1 MKKPLPLV
9 ALSLA
14 ALLALTACG
23 SKSQPEAS
31 TPTSSATSTSASA
44 STSPTAEPS
53 QEPTA
58 EQATQE
64 AAPEP
69 SPELSQEP
77 TEEPSPEPSPEE
89 TEAFPGE
96 TLTEAGVTFFVPEG
110 YSRDESPSQGEI
122 FTYQYTHYQNEERTE
137 ADGRLMVG
145 TPYQA
150 PADKT
155 IEEVEKELIER
166 LSPAWNIKETLN
178 TRTYYLRYDGSTQV
192 VRSEVR
198 FASGSHPG
206 YIMTYQRGDQI
217 MHSAILL
224 ENDNADL
231 LHKIEDSIGF
241 AQ

>member
-1 MKKPLPLV
+1 MKKNMPLA

-14 ALLALTACG
+14 ALLALAACG
-23 SKSQPEAS
+23 SNNQQEAS
-31 TPTSSATSTSASA
+31 APATSSSSRATSASP
-44 STSPTAEPS
+44 SPTAEPS
-53 QEPTA
+53 PEPTV
-58 EQATQE
+58 EE
-64 AAPEP
+64 
-69 SPELSQEP
+69 S
-77 TEEPSPEPSPEE
+77 TEEPTPEPSPEE
-89 TEAFPGE
+89 TSPEPSEEPSPEKTEAFPGE

-231 LHKIEDSIGF
+231 LYKIEDAIGF

>member
-9 ALSLA
+9 ALSLT

-44 STSPTAEPS
+44 SPSPTAEPS

-69 SPELSQEP
+69 SQD
-77 TEEPSPEPSPEE
+77 PSPEPSPEE

-96 TLTEAGVTFFVPEG
+96 TRTESGVTFFVPQG

-122 FTYQYTHYQNEERTE
+122 FAYQYTHYQNEERTE

-150 PADKT
+150 PSDKT

-166 LSPAWNIKETLN
+166 LSPAWKIKETLN

>member
-1 MKKPLPLV
+1 MKKNMPLA

-23 SKSQPEAS
+23 SNNQQE
-31 TPTSSATSTSASA
+31 TSAPATSASSSA
-44 STSPTAEPS
+44 SPSPTAEPS
-53 QEPTA
+53 PEPTV
-58 EQATQE
+58 EESTE
-64 AAPEP
+64 EPTPEP
-69 SPELSQEP
+69 SPEETSP
-77 TEEPSPEPSPEE
+77 EPSEEPSPEE

-231 LHKIEDSIGF
+231 LYKIEDAIGF

>member
-9 ALSLA
+9 ALSLT

-31 TPTSSATSTSASA
+31 APTSSATSASASA
-44 STSPTAEPS
+44 SPSPTAEPS

-69 SPELSQEP
+69 SQD
-77 TEEPSPEPSPEE
+77 PSPEPSPEE

-96 TLTEAGVTFFVPEG
+96 TRTESGVTFFVPQG

-122 FTYQYTHYQNEERTE
+122 FAYQYTHYQNEERTE

-150 PADKT
+150 PSDKT

-166 LSPAWNIKETLN
+166 LSPAWKIKETLN